1 MEYFQQI
8 GYNIIISILI
18 LGGMAQLMT
27 MKMDS
32 FYPIMMLCVKVWR
45 ILALTSSQLTLV
57 RLSGLGLLCC

>member
-1 MEYFQQI
+1 
-8 GYNIIISILI
+8 
-18 LGGMAQLMT
+18 MAQLMT